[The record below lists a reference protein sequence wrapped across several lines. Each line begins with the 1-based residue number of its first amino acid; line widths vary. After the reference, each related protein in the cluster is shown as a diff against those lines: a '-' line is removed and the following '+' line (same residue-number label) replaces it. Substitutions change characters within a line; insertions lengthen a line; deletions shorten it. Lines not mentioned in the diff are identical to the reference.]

1 MAHRQIV
8 KFSLG
13 SFYILTSILLLGL
26 FTTNK
31 PVTAQS
37 FQNDG
42 IVYSARNNE
51 SNLTVASFARPIKC
65 DVGRPPC

>member
-31 PVTAQS
+31 PAIGKFIQNISPSTIASLAQPVT
-37 FQNDG
+37 
-42 IVYSARNNE
+42 
-51 SNLTVASFARPIKC
+51 C
-65 DVGRPPC
+65 HVGCPPCEYCKSK